1 MEKKSEETN
10 SNVAVLNN
18 TTVSIGNIDSEN
30 LEESSNLQLV
40 SEEINNNK
48 VNNEE
53 SKIMINDSEIEVTSN
68 NIVQYQWWLDVF
80 VEANNVKLDWTAI
93 FSHPI
98 AVKIPVSES
107 VKSVNAL

>member
-1 MEKKSEETN
+1 LEKKSEETN
-10 SNVAVLNN
+10 SNIAVLNN

-68 NIVQYQWWLDVF
+68 NIVQYQ
-80 VEANNVKLDWTAI
+80 
-93 FSHPI
+93 
-98 AVKIPVSES
+98 
-107 VKSVNAL
+107 

>member
-1 MEKKSEETN
+1 LEKKSEETN
-10 SNVAVLNN
+10 SNIAVLNN

-48 VNNEE
+48 VNNDE

-68 NIVQYQWWLDVF
+68 NIVQYQ
-80 VEANNVKLDWTAI
+80 
-93 FSHPI
+93 
-98 AVKIPVSES
+98 
-107 VKSVNAL
+107 

>member
-1 MEKKSEETN
+1 LEKKSEETN

-68 NIVQYQWWLDVF
+68 NIVQYQ
-80 VEANNVKLDWTAI
+80 
-93 FSHPI
+93 
-98 AVKIPVSES
+98 
-107 VKSVNAL
+107 